1 MKSFLK
7 NYKKKIA
14 TAFLVVAV
22 VAIGTSQASILGSA
36 ADYAVLAG
44 SAVTNVGSSTVTGD
58 IGVWAGS
65 SITGYPLITHTG
77 VLHVTDTDAEDAQT
91 DLTTAFNGL
100 AAMTYT
106 SDLTGQ
112 DLGGLTLTSGV
123 YKFTD
128 LAQLT
133 GTLKLDA
140 EGNNNAF
147 WVFQIGKSLTTG
159 TSSAVQLINPGS
171 NNGFDVGVFWQVGSS
186 ATLGTTTAFEGNI
199 LADQSITLITG
210 ATISNGR
217 ALARIAEVTLGTN
230 VISNV
235 CPLPNGGPGFS
246 GGLKFDTDGKT
257 IVPVV
262 PEPATLCLLGLGG
275 LLLGRSRKFN
285 KK

>member
-1 MKSFLK
+1 MRRVFK
-7 NYKKKIA
+7 NYKKVIA
-14 TAFLVVAV
+14 TAFLAVAV
-22 VAIGTSQASILGSA
+22 SVISTQAAILGSA
-36 ADYAVLAG
+36 ADFAVLAG
-44 SAVTNVGSSTVTGD
+44 SAVTNVGATTVTGD

-77 VLHVTDTDAEDAQT
+77 ALHQTDIVAQQAQS
-91 DLTTAFNGL
+91 DLTTAYNGL

-123 YKFTD
+123 YHFAS

-133 GTLKLDA
+133 GTLTLDA
-140 EGNNNAF
+140 QGNNNAF
-147 WVFQIGKSLTTG
+147 WVFQIGTSLTTA

-171 NNGFDVGVFWQVGSS
+171 NNGSDVGVFWQVGSS

-217 ALARIAEVTLGTN
+217 ALARIGAVTLGTN
-230 VISNV
+230 VISNI
-235 CPLPNGGPGFS
+235 CPPPNGGPGFS
-246 GGLKFDTDGKT
+246 GGLKYDTDGTT
-257 IVPVV
+257 IVPV
-262 PEPATLCLLGLGG
+262 PEPATLCLLGLGV
-275 LLLGRSRKFN
+275 LRIIRRK
-285 KK
+285 K